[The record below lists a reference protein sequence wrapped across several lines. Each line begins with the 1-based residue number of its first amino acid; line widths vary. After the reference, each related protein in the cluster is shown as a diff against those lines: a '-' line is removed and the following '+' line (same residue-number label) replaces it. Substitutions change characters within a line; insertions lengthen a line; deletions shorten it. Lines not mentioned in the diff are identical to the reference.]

1 MDIAS
6 VLTGFLVGAA
16 TGAAGQYFADKYT
29 DQRREQK
36 LAREQARLW
45 QDIEQRFPAV
55 IAEMRSDFSSQEN
68 RHVRVFLVKESNTML
83 GFVSEPCFEYHT
95 DKHPDLRAAVV
106 LLEQHGFIT
115 DITPGNCP
123 MYRVHEKLVDALLR
137 PNNSFKPTP
146 LRGAA

>member
-1 MDIAS
+1 MNIVSAL
-6 VLTGFLVGAA
+6 VGFLIGTA

-36 LAREQARLW
+36 EAKDHARLW

-55 IAEMRSDFSSQEN
+55 IAEMRSDFSPQEN
-68 RHVRVFLVKESNTML
+68 RHVRVFFVPESNTTL

-95 DKHPDLRAAVV
+95 DKHPELRAAVA
-106 LLEQHGFIT
+106 LLEQHGFIS

-123 MYRVHEKLVDALLR
+123 MYRVKEKLVDALLR
-137 PNNSFKPTP
+137 SNNSCMDSPVNP
-146 LRGAA
+146 

>member
-1 MDIAS
+1 MDTLSTLI
-6 VLTGFLVGAA
+6 GFLIGTA

-29 DQRREQK
+29 DQRREKQ
-36 LAREQARLW
+36 RDRNEARLW

-55 IAEMRSDFSSQEN
+55 IAEMRSDFSSDEN
-68 RHVRVFLVKESNTML
+68 RHVRVFFVKESSTNL

-95 DKHPDLRAAVV
+95 DKHLNLRAAV
-106 LLEQHGFIT
+106 LHLEQHGFIA

-137 PNNSFKPTP
+137 PKTIKVRS
-146 LRGAA
+146 

>member
-29 DQRREQK
+29 DQRREKK

-55 IAEMRSDFSSQEN
+55 IAEMRSDFSPQEN
-68 RHVRVFLVKESNTML
+68 RHVRVFFVKESNTML

-95 DKHPDLRAAVV
+95 DKHPDLRAAVA

>member
-1 MDIAS
+1 MDIFS
-6 VLTGFLVGAA
+6 VLTGFLIGTA

-29 DQRREQK
+29 DQRREKK
-36 LAREQARLW
+36 LVKEQVRLW
-45 QDIEQRFPAV
+45 QEIEHRFPV
-55 IAEMRSDFSSQEN
+55 LIDEMRSDFSPREN
-68 RHVRVFLVKESNTML
+68 RHVRMFFVKKSNTIL

-123 MYRVHEKLVDALLR
+123 MYRVHEKLVDALL
-137 PNNSFKPTP
+137 TP
-146 LRGAA
+146 S

>member
-1 MDIAS
+1 MDIVSA
-6 VLTGFLVGAA
+6 LTGFLIGAA

-29 DQRREQK
+29 DQRREKK

-68 RHVRVFLVKESNTML
+68 RHVRVFFVKESNTML

>member
-29 DQRREQK
+29 DQRREKK

-55 IAEMRSDFSSQEN
+55 IADMRSDFSPQEN
-68 RHVRVFLVKESNTML
+68 RHVRVFFVKESNTML

-95 DKHPDLRAAVV
+95 DKHPDLRAAVA